1 MGVDGPD
8 DFDMPRFGDS
18 SSGDPAESRSRVAV
32 EERDRYEYWEDLRA
46 AVAADAWEVAADRF
60 RWQWTSH
67 CERWPAESRPPV
79 DRSGD
84 LPGSWRGDGGRYLD
98 AAANADVERR
108 CEGIAEVER
117 DVVSPAMRE
126 IEACDPERQLV
137 GFDHRL
143 KGLDRLKDKVAE
155 TLKEQ
160 SALTVGEAVA
170 DVSDTIRFT
179 FCYDDGR
186 YAVGVRDD
194 IARLKDQGFELDRLK
209 NYWTDALYKGIN
221 AQWIVPATG
230 QRFEVQFHTQT
241 SFEAKQLTHRA
252 YERLRSRPVD
262 AREEDDLAG
271 LQGEVSGA
279 VPIPAGATKIPSY
292 PERVRNV
299 GQSYLLRDCH
309 QPERLGQSC
318 GRAPPEL
325 LGIRWQ
331 A

>member
-143 KGLDRLKDKVAE
+143 KGLDRLKDKVAADVLFKSR
-155 TLKEQ
+155 TPEQ
-160 SALTVGEAVA
+160 ALTNVKDPVRYTFQYGEVAYAEAVRA
-170 DVSDTIRFT
+170 DID
-179 FCYDDGR
+179 
-186 YAVGVRDD
+186 
-194 IARLKDQGFELDRLK
+194 RLKDHGFEQVELR
-209 NYWTDALYKGIN
+209 NSWTDCHYRGIN
-221 AQWIVPATG
+221 SRWREPATG
-230 QRFEVQFHTQT
+230 QLFEVQFHTQT
-241 SFEAKQLTHRA
+241 SYEAKQLAHAA
-252 YERLRSRPVD
+252 YERLRSPATSD
-262 AREEDDLAG
+262 AERDELET
-271 LQGEVSGA
+271 LQEKVCGHI
-279 VPIPAGATKIPSY
+279 PIPRNAPGIPDF
-292 PERVRNV
+292 P
-299 GQSYLLRDCH
+299 
-309 QPERLGQSC
+309 
-318 GRAPPEL
+318 
-325 LGIRWQ
+325 
-331 A
+331 